1 MSYTPIQYIQ
11 STGTQYIDT
20 GFYPSTK
27 TKVDV
32 VLTNELNSAKYLF
45 GARNYYLSNDYSL
58 NYDYEYVFNFKG
70 SSGVATGIQRTDIDR
85 IIMEIPSITINDVV
99 TSGTAPEDYTCD
111 YTMYLFA
118 INNSGSAYKNASI
131 SLHYMK
137 IWDDGTLVF
146 DLIPVLDENNVA
158 CLYNK
163 VTGTYLYNA
172 GTGDFVAG
180 DPIAA
185 PIITIGTPSRKKISS
200 VNGYDQA
207 TVTFQ
212 SDMALQ
218 SWEARATLNGITPAH
233 GVGLLVESGGSI
245 EANTDATVYV
255 DDEELTN
262 GDQEYTISIFGL
274 STEGRWSDG

>member
-1 MSYTPIQYIQ
+1 MAYTPIEYIQ

-20 GFYPSTK
+20 VYYANDK
-27 TKVDV
+27 TKVEISFSN
-32 VLTNELNSAKYLF
+32 LSTSACYPF
-45 GARNYYLSNDYSL
+45 GARDDTWLGKEYSVTIDTAYVFQYKGVAVYTQKKPTEKDIIITEIPNITVNDEQFSETVPDSYICEKSMYIFSL
-58 NYDYEYVFNFKG
+58 NKY
-70 SSGVATGIQRTDIDR
+70 
-85 IIMEIPSITINDVV
+85 
-99 TSGTAPEDYTCD
+99 GTA
-111 YTMYLFA
+111 
-118 INNSGSAYKNASI
+118 YKFSEMQ
-131 SLHYMK
+131 LYYMK

-185 PIITIGTPSRKKISS
+185 PIITIGTPSRTKISS

-212 SDMALQ
+212 SD
-218 SWEARATLNGITPAH
+218 
-233 GVGLLVESGGSI
+233 VE
-245 EANTDATVYV
+245 
-255 DDEELTN
+255 
-262 GDQEYTISIFGL
+262 
-274 STEGRWSDG
+274 